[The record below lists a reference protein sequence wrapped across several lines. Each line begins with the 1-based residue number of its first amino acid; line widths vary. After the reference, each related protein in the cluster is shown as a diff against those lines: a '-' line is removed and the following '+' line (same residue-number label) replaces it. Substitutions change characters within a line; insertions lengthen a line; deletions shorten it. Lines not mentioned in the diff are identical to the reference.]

1 MEINLAGEADI
12 PALCRLLNELFNQE
26 AEFQPDDTAQS
37 RGLARIVADPAVGH
51 IFVARRDERILGMVS
66 LLYSVSTALG
76 ERVAWLEDMVVT
88 GNARDSGV
96 GSALLEHALAFARQ
110 HGCRR
115 ITLLTDG
122 DNLHAQRFYERQGFE
137 LSGMV
142 PMRLMLFKRT
152 SCAPG

>member
-12 PALCRLLNELFNQE
+12 PALCRLLNELFSQE
-26 AEFQPDDTAQS
+26 AEFQPDDAAQS
-37 RGLARIVADPAVGH
+37 RGLARILADPAVGH
-51 IFVARRDERILGMVS
+51 IFVARREERVLGMVS
-66 LLYSVSTALG
+66 LLYTVSTALG
-76 ERVAWLEDMVVT
+76 ERVAWLEDMVVA
-88 GNARDSGV
+88 NDARDSGV
-96 GSALLEHALAFARQ
+96 GSALLEHALAFAQQ

-122 DNLHAQRFYERQGFE
+122 DNLNAQQFYGRQGFE
-137 LSGMV
+137 VSAMV